1 MTSTSTPPTTP
12 TPDAAGSPKP
22 AGPTGT
28 ARRRG
33 GGRPLNLLLNNVV
46 WLLLIV
52 FAVVADIINP
62 FFLTVPNL
70 QNILVQATSLAALA
84 LALAVTLLLGEI
96 DLSVV
101 GVLGV
106 SGAVGAVLVQH
117 GMPGGAAILIV
128 LALGA
133 FIGLINGFC
142 ISYLRM
148 NSLIET
154 LAMGLALGGAVLAIT
169 RGQTITIDS
178 PSYLWIG
185 QGMIGGWP
193 VMPIA
198 LVLLF
203 VIMGVVFSRTR
214 WGRRLYA
221 TGGNPRAAYAS
232 GINVKRVKLQAFVVS
247 GLLAGIAGWLTT
259 SYLSGVNAT
268 VGSNNLLLYAI
279 AAPVIGGVSLFGGRG
294 NIVGMLGGTL
304 LLTVVQ
310 VGLQIINISAYYVAI
325 VGGVM
330 IFLAVVVDTVRVR
343 HQEPT

>member
-1 MTSTSTPPTTP
+1 MTSTSASQTGTDPAAQNDPTPP
-12 TPDAAGSPKP
+12 AG
-22 AGPTGT
+22 GT
-28 ARRRG
+28 
-33 GGRPLNLLLNNVV
+33 GRPARSGRLLNLLLNNVV

-52 FAVVADIINP
+52 FALIANVINP
-62 FFLTVPNL
+62 FFLTIPNL

-84 LALAVTLLLGEI
+84 LALAVTLLIGEI

-101 GVLGV
+101 GILGV
-106 SGAVGAVLVQH
+106 TGAVGAVLAQRGV
-117 GMPGGAAILIV
+117 PGPVAILAV
-128 LALGA
+128 
-133 FIGLINGFC
+133 IGLGVLIGLFNGFC

-154 LAMGLALGGAVLAIT
+154 LAMGLALGGGVLAIT
-169 RGQTITIDS
+169 RGQTITIES
-178 PSYLWIG
+178 PAYLWIG
-185 QGMIGGWP
+185 QGLVGGWP

-198 LVLLF
+198 LVVLF
-203 VIMGVVFSRTR
+203 VVMGIVFSRTR

-232 GINVKRVKLQAFVVS
+232 GINVNRVKLQAFAVS

-259 SYLSGVNAT
+259 AYLAGVNAT

-294 NIVGMLGGTL
+294 SIIGMLGGTL

-343 HQEPT
+343 HHEPT

>member
-1 MTSTSTPPTTP
+1 MTSTSAPETRTSPPV
-12 TPDAAGSPKP
+12 PKP
-22 AGPTGT
+22 PAGQP
-28 ARRRG
+28 RRG
-33 GGRPLNLLLNNVV
+33 RALNLLLDNVV
-46 WLLLIV
+46 WLLLIL
-52 FAVVADIINP
+52 FAVIANVINT
-62 FFLTVPNL
+62 FFLTIANL
-70 QNILVQATSLAALA
+70 QNILVQATSLGALA

-101 GVLGV
+101 GILGV
-106 SGAVGAVLVQH
+106 TGAVGAVLVH
-117 GMPGGAAILIV
+117 RGVPGLLAV
-128 LALGA
+128 LVVVALGA
-133 FIGLINGFC
+133 LIGLFNGFC

-185 QGMIGGWP
+185 QGLVGGWP

-198 LVLLF
+198 LVVLF
-203 VIMGVVFSRTR
+203 VVMGVVFARTR

-232 GINVKRVKLQAFVVS
+232 GINTRRVKLQAFVVS

-259 SYLSGVNAT
+259 AYLGGVNAT